1 MRLGVCAGYQE
12 VAALETIPFDYLE
25 EGVQRFLM
33 PERPQE
39 EFERALRGAQE
50 LSVPVEAANAML
62 PADLVLIETA
72 SQRVDAARLE
82 RYVRTAV
89 ARAEQAGIRLIVFG
103 SGAARRCPPD
113 GSIEEATRQ
122 VGEQL
127 ARWSGWASECGVTFA
142 LEPLGRGET
151 NVLNTVAEAAILIE
165 ALDLPNARLLA
176 DTYHMACNGE
186 AARSLVAAVP
196 LLAHVHVAELRERAA
211 PGRHGEDFRSY
222 LAPLRGG
229 GYDGRISIECDWQD
243 FAAEVAPA
251 VATLRAQW
259 G

>member
-1 MRLGVCAGYQE
+1 MRFGVCAGYQE

-39 EFERALRGAQE
+39 EFERALRGAQA
-50 LSVPVEAANAML
+50 LSVRIEAANAML

-72 SQRVDAARLE
+72 SQRVDAPRLE
-82 RYVRTAV
+82 RYMRTAL

-113 GSIEEATRQ
+113 GTIEESTRQ
-122 VGEQL
+122 IGEHL
-127 ARWSGWASECGVTFA
+127 ARWSEWAAEHAVTFA

-151 NVLNTVAEAAILIE
+151 NVLNTVAEAATLIE
-165 ALDLPNARLLA
+165 ALGLPNARLLA

-186 AARSLVAAVP
+186 AAESLVAAVP
-196 LLAHVHVAELRERAA
+196 LLAHVRVAELRERAA

-222 LAPLRGG
+222 FAPLRGG

>member
-1 MRLGVCAGYQE
+1 MRFGVCAGYQQ
-12 VAALETIPFDYLE
+12 VATWETIPFDYLE

-39 EFERALRGAQE
+39 EFERALRGAQA
-50 LSVPVEAANAML
+50 LPVPVEAANAML

-82 RYVRTAV
+82 RYVRTAL

-113 GSIEEATRQ
+113 GSLEEATRQ

-127 ARWSGWASECGVTFA
+127 ARWSGWASEYGVTFA

-151 NVLNTVAEAAILIE
+151 NVLNTVAEAAALIE
-165 ALDLPNARLLA
+165 ALDLPNVRLLV

-186 AARSLVAAVP
+186 AVESLVAAVP

-211 PGRHGEDFRSY
+211 PGRHGEDFRPY
-222 LAPLRGG
+222 FAPLRGG
-229 GYDGRISIECDWQD
+229 GYDRRISIECDWQD
-243 FAAEVAPA
+243 FAAEIAPA

-259 G
+259 S

>member
-1 MRLGVCAGYQE
+1 MRFGVCAGYQE
-12 VAALETIPFDYLE
+12 VATRETIPFDYLE

-39 EFERALRGAQE
+39 EFERALRGTQA
-50 LSVPVEAANAML
+50 LSVTVEAANAML

-72 SQRVDAARLE
+72 TQCVDAARLE
-82 RYVRTAV
+82 RYVRTAL

-103 SGAARRCPPD
+103 SGVARRSPPD
-113 GSIEEATRQ
+113 GTIEEATRQ
-122 VGEQL
+122 IGEHL
-127 ARWSGWASECGVTFA
+127 ARWSGWASEHGVTFA

-151 NVLNTVAEAAILIE
+151 NVLNTVTEAAALIE
-165 ALDLPNARLLA
+165 ALGLPNARLLA

-186 AARSLVAAVP
+186 AAESLSAAVP
-196 LLAHVHVAELRERAA
+196 LLAHVHVAELRDRAS
-211 PGRHGEDFRSY
+211 PGRYGEDFRPY
-222 LAPLRGG
+222 FTPLQRGG
-229 GYDGRISIECDWQD
+229 YSGRISIECDWQD